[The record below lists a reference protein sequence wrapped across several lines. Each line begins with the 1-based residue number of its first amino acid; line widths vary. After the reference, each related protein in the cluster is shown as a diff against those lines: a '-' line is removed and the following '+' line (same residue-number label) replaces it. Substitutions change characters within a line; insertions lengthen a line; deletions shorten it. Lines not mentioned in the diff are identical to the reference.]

1 LTLVETN
8 VYNFS
13 VLRGV
18 GVMDSRIIRI
28 LGLQMALS
36 LLIPLVLYQWNG
48 FLPATSSLAG
58 GSISFLASLAY
69 AARCQMGRPDAESR
83 LRAHF
88 AAERMKFLVT
98 GVGFAAVFIGFSGLR
113 LPEFF
118 LTYIATLLVYFAALA
133 LDR

>member
-1 LTLVETN
+1 
-8 VYNFS
+8 
-13 VLRGV
+13 
-18 GVMDSRIIRI
+18 MDSRIVRI
-28 LGLQMALS
+28 LGLKIGLT
-36 LLIPLVLYQWNG
+36 LLISLALFIING
-48 FLPATSSLAG
+48 LLPATSSAAG
-58 GSISFLASLAY
+58 GAISFLASLAY
-69 AARCQMGRPDAESR
+69 ALRCQMGGYDAESR

-98 GVGFAAVFIGFSGLR
+98 GLGFALVFILFKDLR